1 MVTAALMTAVM
12 GPLLRN
18 RAKANR
24 QTIPPIDRNN
34 SQGQVNQFLLSK
46 LLANLLIYLVGHMLN
61 GNQGY
66 GLRPCQGRSLTLGI
80 EWSLTPGNQ
89 SVNTLFSFAT
99 RPRSFSMQ
107 IDSIGTSVDL

>member
-1 MVTAALMTAVM
+1 MHHGERQ

-18 RAKANR
+18 RTEANR
-24 QTIPPIDRNN
+24 QTIPSVDGNN

-46 LLANLLIYLVGHMLN
+46 LLAYLLIYLVEHMIN

-80 EWSLTPGNQ
+80 EGSLAPSNQ
-89 SVNTLFSFAT
+89 SVNALFSFAT
-99 RPRSFSMQ
+99 RPRSFGMQ
-107 IDSIGTSVDL
+107 IDSIGTSIDL